1 MQKTIGAALVALIAS
16 GCLFAFGQ
24 SNIIA
29 ASTQGSNLA
38 QTATVPTNPTPT
50 VLPSAPVS
58 QEDIV
63 QFARRQ
69 IDLETQRLDKLV
81 QNTETVGKLLAAMV
95 AAFAA
100 YITFFGFRSFK
111 EFKEEVQ
118 SNVQA
123 SVQSLVD
130 RTLEEKSQSGKTFEQ
145 LVQSL
150 SSAQSRWAK
159 IEESLTNLAKFEA
172 LSSAQYG
179 DAHGAYAMARAL
191 AKRDDISPDERRAAL
206 GLLLKIV
213 ELGEQGKVDPNLLFN
228 ACSVAA
234 ELDFDHEALKLAT
247 LCAHWDPK
255 PSHILRRSRHE
266 DAFGLRFE
274 MKDHVLA
281 VSDQSPATVRAQAW
295 NLAKDLVSKGQRFQ
309 CELILSDVENI
320 AIRNR
325 ESGYIDEAI
334 PVLKELTKDG
344 AAPSYAFVVLSDFY
358 AMRGDSTWLTDYL
371 ATVRAAVAV
380 LSTESPASSWYQ
392 ESIGDLLKMA
402 ERAGKTADIIAILG
416 EAGIEPANQASEAS
430 SEPEPSADPAAPQG

>member
-1 MQKTIGAALVALIAS
+1 MQRTIAAAIVALVAS
-16 GCLFAFGQ
+16 GCLLAHGQ
-24 SNIIA
+24 SNVTA
-29 ASTQGSNLA
+29 ASTQGSNHTNA
-38 QTATVPTNPTPT
+38 ATAPEIPTPT
-50 VLPSAPVS
+50 VLPSAPVP

-81 QNTETVGKLLAAMV
+81 QNTETVGKLLATFV
-95 AAFAA
+95 VAFAA
-100 YITFFGFRSFK
+100 FISFFGFKSFK
-111 EFKEEVQ
+111 EFKEEVLG
-118 SNVQA
+118 NVQA

-130 RTLEEKSQSGKTFEQ
+130 KTLEEKSQSGKTFEQ

-159 IEESLTNLAKFEA
+159 IEESLANLAKFEA
-172 LSSAQYG
+172 LNSAQYG
-179 DAHGAYAMARAL
+179 DAHGAYAMAKAL
-191 AKRDDISPDERRAAL
+191 AGKDDISPDERRTAL

-228 ACSVAA
+228 ACSAAA

-255 PSHILRRSRHE
+255 PSHVLRRSRHE
-266 DAFGLRFE
+266 DTFGLRFE

-281 VSDQSPATVRAQAW
+281 VSDQPPAIVRAEAW
-295 NLAKDLVSKGQRFQ
+295 NLAKDLVGKGQRFQ
-309 CELILSDVENI
+309 CELILSDVQNI
-320 AIRNR
+320 AMRNR

-334 PVLKELTKDG
+334 PVLKKLTKEG
-344 AAPSYAFVVLSDFY
+344 SAPSYAYVILSDFY

-380 LSTESPASSWYQ
+380 LSTESPASTWYQ
-392 ESIGDLLKMA
+392 HSIRDLLKMA
-402 ERAGKTADIIAILG
+402 ERAGKTADVIAILKDG
-416 EAGIEPANQASEAS
+416 GIGTANQASEAT
-430 SEPEPSADPAAPQG
+430 SEPAPSAASSAPQG